1 MIVGSGDYRYRVN
14 ADWAKLP
21 DGWSFKEVGG
31 VGVDS
36 HDNVYVFNRGD
47 HPGTVVASTLA
58 GEMADDRRRGLPRQD
73 PCLEREQRVPV
84 HPQRPRGG
92 ARGGDVGQRGPPA
105 LCAGYLCVCAGWRS
119 AVLARR
125 KGHCRAVS
133 PHAEWAT
140 SMRATRVY
148 FSGRSD
154 IGLSRRRTLL
164 SAERKPRSLQPQ
176 HSSAVQRPVSGP
188 LRPIQR
194 ADAAGRVCPEDDP
207 HDAASEWVG
216 WGRWPWATSA
226 NAQSCQSCLLRTK
239 RQIGRPLLTQPASGA
254 LGS

>member
-1 MIVGSGDYRYRVN
+1 VGSGSTATTTSTSSIGATTRGPWLLQRLREKWPTIGDGGFLGKIHAWN
-14 ADWAKLP
+14 ASNEFLFIRNDLAVALAVVMW
-21 DGWSFKEVGG
+21 
-31 VGVDS
+31 
-36 HDNVYVFNRGD
+36 DNV
-47 HPGTVVASTLA
+47 
-58 GEMADDRRRGLPRQD
+58 DRRPYVRAIFVFARD
-73 PCLEREQRVPV
+73 
-84 HPQRPRGG
+84 G
-92 ARGGDVGQRGPPA
+92 AAQSSPGEKAIVA
-105 LCAGYLCVCAGWRS
+105 LY
-119 AVLARR
+119 RR
-125 KGHCRAVS
+125 MR
-133 PHAEWAT
+133 EWAT